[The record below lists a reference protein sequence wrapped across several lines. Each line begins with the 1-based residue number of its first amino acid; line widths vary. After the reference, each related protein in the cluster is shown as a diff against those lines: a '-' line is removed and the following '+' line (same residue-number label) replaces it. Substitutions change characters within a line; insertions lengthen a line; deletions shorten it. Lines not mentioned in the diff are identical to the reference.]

1 MTFSYKFVRLF
12 LIGLSFSVLSGCF
25 SLGLGKRSSPAPFN
39 SPDSHRLIAGV
50 PFYPDETNLC
60 GPASIA
66 AVMTFLG
73 RPTEVSEAAEAVQ
86 RTNLRGSLAPDL
98 TIWAR
103 SKGFKAKFWAAKP
116 EEILRLIDLQN
127 PVILQI
133 NSGLMGL
140 PVKTGH
146 FVVAVGYGPE
156 GLVANSGVIQQE
168 IIPWSDFLTR
178 WYSFG
183 NIAILVELPDS
194 NKNTGTEES
203 SEEQA
208 PADISPTV
216 PVIVLDTPS

>member
-12 LIGLSFSVLSGCF
+12 LIGLCFSVLSGCF
-25 SLGLGKRSSPAPFN
+25 GFGFGKRTSPAPFN

-73 RPTEVSEAAEAVQ
+73 RPTEVTEATEAVQ
-86 RTNLRGSLAPDL
+86 RSNLRGSLAPDL

-103 SKGFKAKFWAAKP
+103 SKGFKARFWAAKP
-116 EEILRLIDLQN
+116 EELLRLIDHQN

-178 WYSFG
+178 WHSFG

-194 NKNTGTEES
+194 NEAAGAGKN
-203 SEEQA
+203 SEEQT
-208 PADISPTV
+208 PETSPPI